1 MGKKPKDR
9 RGTAQDEHFVL
20 IFAFPPVPRYGGS
33 VPVGFCKIIGAQNQE
48 CLPAFPFGPTGA
60 LSGQKFAAGAV
71 QELRLALPSQ
81 LAGIET
87 RRRRKVNCP
96 AGARSRPQA
105 HFEANRRKAAAL
117 RPRGS
122 WPGPRLGAPPRSAVG
137 AGALTRPPFW
147 GTHPGGRPKGL
158 PYPSLK
164 CVLKIRRGGACPSRH
179 FSG

>member
-1 MGKKPKDR
+1 MDTSCPYS
-9 RGTAQDEHFVL
+9 
-20 IFAFPPVPRYGGS
+20 PPPRTPFTEAAHETGLDPS
-33 VPVGFCKIIGAQNQE
+33 GAQNQE

-122 WPGPRLGAPPRSAVG
+122 WPGPRLGAPPSSAVG
-137 AGALTRPPFW
+137 AGALTRPPFG